1 MVAPSPKFLKSHPFT
16 AKWEGGWSDHP
27 EDRGGKTMFGVTQPT
42 FDGWNDMR
50 GYPRRPVATITR
62 AEALQLFFDDYW
74 TAARCEGLALGV
86 DLATYDAAVNSGVS
100 RGRKWLLAS
109 LDPNNDHVRTIKGIC
124 ARRLGF
130 VQALKNWKTFGR
142 GWSNRIA
149 DIQATAVAW
158 ALGAANDN
166 TVVVAHL
173 EDEASRK
180 GKVAVRQGAAA
191 GGSAPIGTGALVN
204 SQLADWLMVGIG
216 AGLVA
221 LALFLLWRTMVNRD
235 QARAFSAKAG
245 ELAHAA

>member
-1 MVAPSPKFLKSHPFT
+1 MVAPTAKFLKSHSNT
-16 AKWEGGWSDHP
+16 AKWEGDWSDHP
-27 EDRGGKTMFGVTQPT
+27 EDTGGKTKYGVTQPP
-42 FDGWNDMR
+42 FDQWNDMR
-50 GYPRRPVATITR
+50 GYPRRPVATITK

-74 TAARCEGLALGV
+74 TAGRCEGLATGV

-100 RGRKWLLAS
+100 QARKWLLAS
-109 LDPNNDHVRTIKGIC
+109 LDPGNDHVRTIKGIC
-124 ARRLGF
+124 GKRLGF
-130 VQALKNWKTFGR
+130 VQGLKNWKTFGR

-158 ALGAANDN
+158 ALAAANDN
-166 TVVVAHL
+166 AVVVAHL

-191 GGSAPIGTGALVN
+191 TGSAPIGAGALVN

-221 LALFLLWRTMVNRD
+221 LALFLVWRTMVNRD
-235 QARAFSAKAG
+235 QVRAYTDKAG